1 MKNRIL
7 LNKYQRLLDSKNFVR
22 YMGKVTK
29 VVGLTIEA
37 EGPETYIGALCHIRS
52 RNDKSVLAEVVGF
65 KDNHVLLMP
74 IGDMS
79 GIGPGNLVVA
89 ADRELQVGVGPALLG
104 RVLDG
109 LGHPMDDKGPLPVE
123 KYYPVNNM
131 PPNPM
136 TRPMIREVLPM
147 GVKCIDGLLTV
158 GKGQRM
164 GIFAGSGVGKSTLMG
179 MIARNARSDINVIA
193 LIGERDREVRE
204 FLERDLGEQGLK
216 RSVVVIA
223 TSDQPALIRLKG
235 ALVATSIAE
244 YFRDCGK
251 DVILLMDSL
260 TRFSMAQRE
269 IGLAAGEPPVTR
281 GYTPSV
287 YAAMPKLLE
296 RSGTSRQGS
305 ITGLYTVL
313 VDGDDMNEPITDT
326 ARGILDGH
334 IVLSR
339 QLAHRNHYP
348 AIDVLASI
356 SRVMNEVVDN
366 DHKESA
372 GELRRNLAVYQ
383 DAEDLINVGAYIKGS
398 NPDID
403 RSIDLNRGINE
414 FLIQGTDESFS
425 FTEAIELLNQSVR
438 EQEPHLQNQ
447 SETANGSREL

>member
-1 MKNRIL
+1 MEKPIVL
-7 LNKYQRLLDSKNFVR
+7 DKYQKFLDTRSFVR
-22 YMGKVTK
+22 YSGKVTK

-37 EGPETYIGALCHIRS
+37 EGPETHVGALCHIKS
-52 RNDKSVLAEVVGF
+52 RNNKTVLAEVVGF
-65 KDNHVLLMP
+65 KDKQVLLMP

-79 GIGPGNLVVA
+79 GIGPGNQVIA
-89 ADRELQVGVGPALLG
+89 ADKDLEVGVGPSLLG

-109 LGHPMDDKGPLPVE
+109 LGRPMDDGGPLE
-123 KYYPVNNM
+123 IEQYYPVNNM

-136 TRPMIREVLPM
+136 TRPRIQQILPL

-179 MIARNARSDINVIA
+179 MISRNTKADINVIA
-193 LIGERDREVRE
+193 LIGERGREVRD
-204 FLERDLGEQGLK
+204 FLERDLGEEGLK

-235 ALVATSIAE
+235 ALVATAIAE

-251 DVILLMDSL
+251 DVLLLMDSL

-269 IGLAAGEPPVTR
+269 IGLAVGEPPVTR

-287 YAAMPKLLE
+287 YAMMPKLLE
-296 RSGTSRQGS
+296 RSGTSSRGS
-305 ITGLYTVL
+305 ITGLYSVL

-334 IVLSR
+334 IALSR

-348 AIDVLASI
+348 AVDVLASI
-356 SRVMNEVVDN
+356 SRVMNDIVEDS
-366 DHKESA
+366 HKKSA
-372 GELRRNLAVYQ
+372 NELRRNLAVYR
-383 DAEDLINVGAYIKGS
+383 DAEDLINVGAYVKGS
-398 NPDID
+398 NPAID
-403 RSIDLNRGINE
+403 KSIALNQGIND
-414 FLIQGTDESFS
+414 FLTQGTFER
-425 FTEAIELLNQSVR
+425 FTFTQTVELLKQSV
-438 EQEPHLQNQ
+438 QGQ
-447 SETANGSREL
+447 

>member
-1 MKNRIL
+1 MNKPIDFE
-7 LNKYQRLLDSKNFVR
+7 KYQRLLETRSFVR
-22 YMGKVTK
+22 YSGKVTK

-37 EGPETYIGALCHIRS
+37 EGPETHIGALCHIQS
-52 RNDKSVLAEVVGF
+52 RNNKTVLAEVVGF
-65 KDNHVLLMP
+65 KERQVLLMP

-79 GIGPGNLVVA
+79 GIGPGNLVTA
-89 ADRELQVGVGPALLG
+89 ADKDLEVGVGPHLLG

-109 LGHPMDDKGPLPVE
+109 LGRPMDDKGPIEVDQ
-123 KYYPVNNM
+123 YYPVQNM

-136 TRPMIREVLPM
+136 TRPRIQQILPL

-179 MIARNARSDINVIA
+179 MIARNTKADINVIA
-193 LIGERDREVRE
+193 LIGERGREVRD
-204 FLERDLGEQGLK
+204 FLERDLGEEGLK

-235 ALVATSIAE
+235 ALVATAIAE

-251 DVILLMDSL
+251 DVLLLMDSL

-269 IGLAAGEPPVTR
+269 IGLAVGEPPVTR

-287 YAAMPKLLE
+287 YALMPKLLE
-296 RSGTSRQGS
+296 RSGTSSQGS
-305 ITGLYTVL
+305 ITGLYSVL

-334 IVLSR
+334 IALSR

-348 AIDVLASI
+348 AVDVLASI
-356 SRVMNEVVDN
+356 SRVMNDIVEDS
-366 DHKESA
+366 HKKSA
-372 GELRRNLAVYQ
+372 NELRRNLAVYR
-383 DAEDLINVGAYIKGS
+383 DAEDLINVGAYVKGS
-398 NPDID
+398 NPAID
-403 RSIDLNRGINE
+403 KSIALNQGIND
-414 FLIQGTDESFS
+414 FLTQGTFER
-425 FTEAIELLNQSVR
+425 FTFNQTVELLKQSV
-438 EQEPHLQNQ
+438 Q
-447 SETANGSREL
+447 G